1 MTKKSIQTK
10 NLSFFNLKQATPIR
24 EYIKRP
30 ESKLKDVLEKI
41 NLMPKNY
48 KSKNWSFLE
57 ALEDIETEIKYDGY
71 IKRHL
76 LEIKKQ
82 SANEN
87 LKIKKN
93 TNYSNFK
100 GISIEGRLVDLK
112 PLNSNKYAKELFSSN
127 SLDEEGINWAYL
139 PYGPFESQADYAKWI
154 KSFEEGDD
162 PVFFAIISKKL
173 KKAIGIASFLRI
185 NPAQGLIEVGHI
197 NYSPLLQKTTE
208 ATEAMFLMMRWV
220 FDNGYRRYEW
230 KCNALNLK
238 SRRAAQRLGFS
249 YEGVFRQMTISKGRN
264 RDTAWFAI
272 IDKEW
277 QDLKRCFDQ
286 FLSES
291 NFDNNGKSK
300 VSLTSLTEPL
310 LYKVDNMDCS

>member
-1 MTKKSIQTK
+1 MKFGEIVESFSI
-10 NLSFFNLKQATPIR
+10 P
-24 EYIKRP
+24 P
-30 ESKLKDVLEKI
+30 H
-41 NLMPKNY
+41 P
-48 KSKNWSFLE
+48 
-57 ALEDIETEIKYDGY
+57 
-71 IKRHL
+71 
-76 LEIKKQ
+76 
-82 SANEN
+82 
-87 LKIKKN
+87 
-93 TNYSNFK
+93 K
-100 GISIEGRLVDLK
+100 GISIKGKLVDLK
-112 PLNSNKYAKELFSSN
+112 PLIASEFSEELFISN
-127 SLDEEGINWAYL
+127 AIDKEGINWAYL

-162 PVFFAIISKKL
+162 PIFFAVISKKL

-185 NPAQGLIEVGHI
+185 NPTKGLIEVGHI

-208 ATEAMFLMMRWV
+208 ATEAMFLMMKWV

-277 QDLKRCFDQ
+277 AEIEKCFDQ

-300 VSLTSLTEPL
+300 VSLTSLTESL

>member
-1 MTKKSIQTK
+1 MKFGEIIESFSI
-10 NLSFFNLKQATPIR
+10 P
-24 EYIKRP
+24 P
-30 ESKLKDVLEKI
+30 H
-41 NLMPKNY
+41 P
-48 KSKNWSFLE
+48 
-57 ALEDIETEIKYDGY
+57 
-71 IKRHL
+71 
-76 LEIKKQ
+76 
-82 SANEN
+82 
-87 LKIKKN
+87 
-93 TNYSNFK
+93 K
-100 GISIEGRLVDLK
+100 GISIEGKLVDLK
-112 PLNSNKYAKELFSSN
+112 PLIASEFAEELFISN
-127 SLDEEGINWAYL
+127 AIDKEGINWAYL
-139 PYGPFESQADYAKWI
+139 PYGPFESQANYAKWI

-162 PVFFAIISKKL
+162 PIFFAIISKKL

-185 NPAQGLIEVGHI
+185 NPTKGLIEVGHI

-208 ATEAMFLMMRWV
+208 ATEAMFLMMKWV

-249 YEGVFRQMTISKGRN
+249 YEGVFRQMTINKGRN

-277 QDLKRCFDQ
+277 VEIERCFDQ

-300 VSLTSLTEPL
+300 VSLTSLTESL

>member
-1 MTKKSIQTK
+1 MKFGEIVESFSI
-10 NLSFFNLKQATPIR
+10 P
-24 EYIKRP
+24 P
-30 ESKLKDVLEKI
+30 H
-41 NLMPKNY
+41 P
-48 KSKNWSFLE
+48 
-57 ALEDIETEIKYDGY
+57 
-71 IKRHL
+71 
-76 LEIKKQ
+76 
-82 SANEN
+82 
-87 LKIKKN
+87 
-93 TNYSNFK
+93 K

-112 PLNSNKYAKELFSSN
+112 PLIASEFAEELFISN
-127 SLDEEGINWAYL
+127 AIDKEGINWAYL
-139 PYGPFESQADYAKWI
+139 PYGPFESQANYAKWI

-162 PVFFAIISKKL
+162 PVFFAIISKEL

-185 NPAQGLIEVGHI
+185 NPTKGLIEVGHI

-208 ATEAMFLMMRWV
+208 ATEAMFLMMKWV

-277 QDLKRCFDQ
+277 AEIERCFDQ

-300 VSLTSLTEPL
+300 VSLTSLTESL

>member
-1 MTKKSIQTK
+1 MKFGEIVESFSI
-10 NLSFFNLKQATPIR
+10 P
-24 EYIKRP
+24 P
-30 ESKLKDVLEKI
+30 H
-41 NLMPKNY
+41 P
-48 KSKNWSFLE
+48 
-57 ALEDIETEIKYDGY
+57 
-71 IKRHL
+71 
-76 LEIKKQ
+76 
-82 SANEN
+82 
-87 LKIKKN
+87 
-93 TNYSNFK
+93 K

-127 SLDEEGINWAYL
+127 LLDEKGINWAYL
-139 PYGPFESQADYAKWI
+139 PYGPFDSQANYAKWI

-173 KKAIGIASFLRI
+173 KKAIGIASFLRV

-208 ATEAMFLMMRWV
+208 ATEAMFLMMKWV

-291 NFDNNGKSK
+291 NFDNNGEPR
-300 VSLTSLTEPL
+300 VALTSLTEPL